1 MKFNKV
7 GQVSLV
13 SAIALILASTFTAC
27 APLTIDY
34 LYVAGNKDNPGQ
46 IQTFSVDRVSG
57 ALEQANTPV
66 SSGGVTP
73 VSEASS
79 TDYNHLY
86 VANQGSSS
94 IVEFTIGSSGKLT
107 STATVNLSSEG
118 NTPVAIAMNTAG
130 TLLYV
135 INLYQPGCST
145 ATTGAKTCSGGAL
158 AVFPVSSTGAL
169 GSPVANGSLSYFPVG
184 VNPTG
189 VCALPS
195 GTAVYVTT
203 YDPNAGNG
211 YIYGFSATT
220 AGALTTI
227 AGNATTLPGTP
238 FFAGVKP
245 SGIATSS
252 VSRFIY
258 VTDFAQ
264 NELIAYSILDGGV
277 LHPLINGPFKTG
289 NQPTAITIDP
299 RGLFIYVSN
308 GLDNTVSAYE
318 LDLATGTPSA
328 AVATSGTGTNPTG
341 TEPVAVLVDTSFGRF
356 VYTANFLDNSVTG
369 FLLNSTTGVLSATQN
384 GPYPSVGQ
392 PAALVTIPHGNHS
405 IQINQP

>member
-34 LYVAGNKDNPGQ
+34 LYVAGNKENPGQ
-46 IQTFSVDRVSG
+46 IQTFEVDRVSG
-57 ALEQANTPV
+57 ALNQANAPI

-94 IVEFTIGSSGKLT
+94 IVEFTIGSGGSLT
-107 STATVNLSSEG
+107 STATITLSSEG

-135 INLYQPGCST
+135 VNMYQPGCST

-158 AVFPVSSTGAL
+158 AVFPVSSSGAL

-184 VNPTG
+184 VNPTA

-211 YIYGFSATT
+211 YVYGFSATT
-220 AGALTTI
+220 AGALTSI
-227 AGNATTLPGTP
+227 VGNATTLPGTP
-238 FFAGVKP
+238 FYAGVKP
-245 SGIATSS
+245 SGVATSS
-252 VSRFIY
+252 VSRFLY

-264 NELIAYSILDGGV
+264 NEMIAYSILDGGV

-299 RGLFIYVSN
+299 RGIFIYVSN
-308 GLDNTVSAYE
+308 GLDNTVSAYDI
-318 LDLATGTPSA
+318 DLSTGTPSA
-328 AVATSGTGTNPTG
+328 AVATSGLSTNPTG
-341 TEPVAVLVDTSFGRF
+341 TEPVAVLVDTGFGRY
-356 VYTANFLDNSVTG
+356 VYTANFLDNSITG
-369 FLLNSTTGVLSATQN
+369 FQLNSSTGVLSPTQN
-384 GPYPSVGQ
+384 GPYPSIGQ

>member
-13 SAIALILASTFTAC
+13 SAIALILASSFTAC

-34 LYVAGNKDNPGQ
+34 LYVAGNKSNPGE
-46 IQTFSVDRVSG
+46 IQTFIVDRVSG
-57 ALEQANTPV
+57 ALDSANSTV

-94 IVEFTIGSSGKLT
+94 IVEFTIGSGGSLT
-107 STATVNLSSEG
+107 STATTTLSNEG

-135 INLYQPGCST
+135 VNSYQPGCTT
-145 ATTGAKTCSGGAL
+145 AKTGAATCSGGAL
-158 AVFPVSSTGAL
+158 AVFPVASDGSL
-169 GSPVANGSLSYFPVG
+169 GTPVANGSLSYFPVG
-184 VNPTG
+184 INPTA

-195 GTAVYVTT
+195 GTAVYVST
-203 YDPNAGNG
+203 YDPAAGLG
-211 YIYGFSATT
+211 YMYGFSATS
-220 AGALTTI
+220 AGALTAI
-227 AGNATTLPGTP
+227 NGGTTLPGTP
-238 FFAGVKP
+238 TYAGVKP
-245 SGIATSS
+245 DGIATSS
-252 VSRFIY
+252 TSRYVY

-264 NELIAYSILDGGV
+264 NELIAYGVEDGGV

-308 GLDNTVSAYE
+308 GLDNTVSAYDI
-318 LDLATGTPSA
+318 DLSTGTPSA
-328 AVATSGTGTNPTG
+328 AVATSGAGTNPTG
-341 TEPVAVLVDTSFGRF
+341 TEPVAVLVDTGFGRF
-356 VYTANFLDNSVTG
+356 VYTANFLDNSITG
-369 FLLNSTTGVLSATQN
+369 FELNSSTGVLTGTQN
-384 GPYPSVGQ
+384 GPYPSIGQ
-392 PAALVTIPHGNHS
+392 PVALVTIPHGNHS

>member
-13 SAIALILASTFTAC
+13 SAIALILASSFTAC

-34 LYVAGNKDNPGQ
+34 LYVAGNKATPGE
-46 IQTFSVDRVSG
+46 IQTFEVDRVSG
-57 ALEQANTPV
+57 ALDAVNSTV
-66 SSGGVTP
+66 SSGGNTP

-79 TDYNHLY
+79 ADYQHLY

-94 IVEFTIGSSGKLT
+94 IVEFTIGSNGSLT
-107 STATVNLSSEG
+107 SPVTTTLTSAG

-135 INLYQPGCST
+135 LNTYQPGCTT
-145 ATTGAKTCSGGAL
+145 ATTGAATCNGGAL
-158 AVFPVSSTGAL
+158 AVFPVSSSGAL

-184 VNPTG
+184 INPTAI
-189 VCALPS
+189 CALPS
-195 GTAVYVTT
+195 GASVYVST
-203 YDPNAGNG
+203 YDPAAGLG
-211 YIYGFSATT
+211 YMYGFNATA

-227 AGNATTLPGTP
+227 PGEATTLSGTP
-238 FFAGVKP
+238 FYAGVKP
-245 SGIATSS
+245 DSIATSS
-252 VSRFIY
+252 TSRFVY

-264 NELIAYSILDGGV
+264 NEIIAYGVEDGGV

-289 NQPTAITIDP
+289 NQPTAITVDP

-308 GLDNTVSAYE
+308 GLDNTVSAFDI
-318 LDLATGTPSA
+318 DLATGTPSA
-328 AVATSGTGTNPTG
+328 AVSTSGSGSNPTG
-341 TEPVAVLVDTSFGRF
+341 TEPVAVLVDTGFGRY
-356 VYTANFLDNSVTG
+356 VYTANFLDNSITG
-369 FLLNSTTGVLSATQN
+369 FLLNSSTGVLTGTQN
-384 GPYPSVGQ
+384 GPYPSIGQ